1 MSQREYGVEERV
13 PEEGRHIGFWDMTA
27 TWAGA
32 NCHPT
37 VWWMGGII
45 AASGVLTAFGVTI
58 LVNPIVYFVLAL
70 IGFMGYKVTTTTMGL
85 TRVPLGI
92 RGSVAP
98 SILNIISN
106 VGWAAVANFFAAIPM
121 SYLFADFFGWPAYGE
136 PGSAWVLLL
145 GASINAILALG
156 IVLIAGSRS
165 IKIAERVVVI
175 AMVILSVWMTVA
187 ILKTMS
193 ISQILAWQPDPST
206 RIPVGSAVDVVAAF
220 SFGWVIC
227 IAEFTRYTKTRAA
240 ATIGP
245 MVGATVAFY
254 WFAFIGTMGVIAAA
268 ITTGT
273 FDPNFA
279 DPSSVAASLGLGWVA
294 LLIIIMA
301 TVTTNLISIYIAVMT
316 TLNIKPKLDQRKNT
330 WFWGLAAL
338 VLSWVPVYV
347 GSFLDTFMG
356 WLNFLGILIPPL
368 AAILVVDF
376 YLIRKKQYDMDKI
389 GLKNGPY
396 WYKNGINKFA
406 FLAWGLGITM
416 NFVLQGIDF
425 GISSIGAILP
435 GFFVSCII
443 YYIIAKAT
451 KAGAEVREQPMEN
464 KA

>member
-1 MSQREYGVEERV
+1 
-13 PEEGRHIGFWDMTA
+13 
-27 TWAGA
+27 
-32 NCHPT
+32 
-37 VWWMGGII
+37 
-45 AASGVLTAFGVTI
+45 
-58 LVNPIVYFVLAL
+58 
-70 IGFMGYKVTTTTMGL
+70 
-85 TRVPLGI
+85 
-92 RGSVAP
+92 
-98 SILNIISN
+98 
-106 VGWAAVANFFAAIPM
+106 
-121 SYLFADFFGWPAYGE
+121 
-136 PGSAWVLLL
+136 
-145 GASINAILALG
+145 
-156 IVLIAGSRS
+156 
-165 IKIAERVVVI
+165 
-175 AMVILSVWMTVA
+175 
-187 ILKTMS
+187 
-193 ISQILAWQPDPST
+193 
-206 RIPVGSAVDVVAAF
+206 
-220 SFGWVIC
+220 
-227 IAEFTRYTKTRAA
+227 
-240 ATIGP
+240 
-245 MVGATVAFY
+245 
-254 WFAFIGTMGVIAAA
+254 MGVIAAA